1 MAELIDRNTL
11 LSQMDAQQQAHYMET
26 MRGNESDLVAPSWEL
41 AIDMINQMPAA
52 KEES

>member
-11 LSQMDAQQQAHYMET
+11 LLAMQAQEIDHELNANAYAE
-26 MRGNESDLVAPSWEL
+26 PSWQL